1 MKQVTFAVCG
11 FGIRG
16 MEAYSSYQKT
26 HPDEMRITAVADP
39 DPAKREIAQR
49 VYGVPAAQC
58 FSSAQELLAQP
69 RLADVMII
77 ATQDRQHV
85 QQAIPAMEKGYHLLL
100 EKPISPSLS
109 ECIALREKA
118 HETGRAVI
126 VCHVLRYTQFYGA
139 IKRLLQEGAVGR
151 IESVQAAE
159 NVAYWHYAHSY
170 VRGNWRRCEDSS
182 PMVLAKSCHDMDIL
196 RWLIDAPCL
205 RVSSYGSLDWFKKE
219 NAPEG
224 CAERCLDGCSIKSTC
239 PYDAEKIY
247 LYNDKS
253 GYDSGNRE
261 WPLTVLC
268 TDPTP
273 EKLMAALRSGPYG
286 RCVYHCDNDVVD
298 HQVVNMEFD
307 GGVTATFTMSAFT
320 ARCYRTIKIMGSMGE
335 LEGDLDT
342 NTLVLRQFGQPDRS
356 IALDPILD
364 RFAGHGGGDEKMMA
378 YMCSLFSGGTPKQQA
393 LTSVDVSVESH
404 IMSLAAEA
412 SRLAGGAS
420 IDLRQFAASANG
432 I

>member
-85 QQAIPAMEKGYHLLL
+85 RQAIPAMEKGYHLLL

-224 CAERCLDGCSIKSTC
+224 CAERCLDGCGIKSTC

-247 LYNDKS
+247 LHNDKS

-378 YMCSLFSGGTPKQQA
+378 YVCSLFSGGTPKQQA